1 MAANTAKGAGKKD
14 TRTITFKNDEH
25 KKFYK
30 EYLQKCRYQ
39 DVYHKALVYC
49 LGIDRNTRVN
59 VDRIYDFKTGC
70 VKTECL
76 HEGWQTSGSVKV
88 VRMAYNLYCN
98 GTPSVLDYD
107 DAEEQVDECRMYTVE
122 ELFCCAYAPYFW
134 QAVQIR
140 YPEYATY
147 NHNLYAM
154 FGGRD

>member
-49 LGIDRNTRVN
+49 LGIGRNTRVN

-76 HEGWQTSGSVKV
+76 HEGWQTSGSAKI
-88 VRMAYNLYCN
+88 VRMAFNLYCN
-98 GTPSVLDYD
+98 STPSVYD
-107 DAEEQVDECRMYTVE
+107 TEDAEEQLKECRCYTVE
-122 ELFCCAYAPYFW
+122 DLFCCGYARYFW
-134 QAVQIR
+134 EAVKLR
-140 YPEYATY
+140 YPEYCFY
-147 NHNLYAM
+147 VDMEDLYA
-154 FGGRD
+154 

>member
-70 VKTECL
+70 VKTVFRIAELDCL
-76 HEGWQTSGSVKV
+76 PKVSGI
-88 VRMAYNLYCN
+88 AA
-98 GTPSVLDYD
+98 
-107 DAEEQVDECRMYTVE
+107 AE
-122 ELFCCAYAPYFW
+122 
-134 QAVQIR
+134 
-140 YPEYATY
+140 
-147 NHNLYAM
+147 
-154 FGGRD
+154 